1 MLTITLDHQNC
12 LDRGLAGG
20 KGHGLAGMAQ
30 AGIPV
35 APGFVMSTLV
45 YREYLAETGLRRRLH
60 EVLGALDRAQ
70 SSDVSNAAATIEGW
84 FADTPLPARLSSAVA
99 AGYRAL
105 CESVGIQDISVAVR
119 SSATAED
126 ASGASFAG
134 EYETY
139 VGLSGVEQVEL
150 HVRRCWASAF
160 TERAFTYAWKM
171 GLSPLDVEMAVVVQ
185 KVVNARAAGV
195 MFTLSPVTGDRSR
208 IVIEASYGLGLS
220 VVGGEVTP
228 DRFVVSKVEDIVLDR
243 VLGDK
248 RVEYV
253 GGQTSRA
260 VEEDRLGQ
268 LCLAED
274 EVLALARFGKQLER
288 MHGCSQDIEFAID
301 NDLPAGR
308 NIVLLQCRPE
318 TIWAAKIR
326 ETGKSTALGVAAAM
340 FANASRS

>member
-1 MLTITLDHQNC
+1 MLTITFDQQSC
-12 LDRGLAGG
+12 LDKKLAGG
-20 KGHGLAGMAQ
+20 KGHGLAGMVQ

-35 APGFVMSTLV
+35 APGFVISTRV
-45 YREYLAETGLRRRLH
+45 YRAYLAETGLGSRL
-60 EVLGALDRAQ
+60 EEALGALDRAQ
-70 SSDVSNAAATIEGW
+70 SSDVSNAAATIEAW
-84 FADTPLPARLSSAVA
+84 FVDTPLPGQLLSAVA

-105 CESVGIQDISVAVR
+105 CESVGIADISVAVR

-126 ASGASFAG
+126 AEGASFAG

-139 VGLSGVEQVEL
+139 IGLSGTEQVEL

-160 TERAFTYAWKM
+160 TDRALAYAWKM

-253 GGQTSRA
+253 GDQTRRA

-268 LCLAED
+268 LCLTEND
-274 EVLALARFGKQLER
+274 VLALAQFGKQLER
-288 MHGCSQDIEFAID
+288 MHGCAQDIEFAID

-318 TIWAAKIR
+318 TIWAAKAR
-326 ETGKSTALGVAAAM
+326 ETGKSTALSVAAAM
-340 FANASRS
+340 FAKAGRS